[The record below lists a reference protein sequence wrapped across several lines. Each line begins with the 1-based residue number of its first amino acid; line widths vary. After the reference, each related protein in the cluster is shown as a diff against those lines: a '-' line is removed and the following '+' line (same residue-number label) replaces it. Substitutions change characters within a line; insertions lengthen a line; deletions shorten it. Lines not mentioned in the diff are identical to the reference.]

1 MIEEQNPY
9 AAPQVESLAHPT
21 PTAVDS
27 DAERIRRAYLN
38 HEASVQS
45 IGLLFYVGG
54 GLLVL
59 GIVFGLIYTI
69 GRSGGGAI
77 VGVGIVVLAVYG
89 ALAAMAFVLG
99 RGLQTLHRYVR
110 IPVVILCSIN
120 VLLALFGIVAGG
132 GAQLGALVV
141 LAINGY
147 VLYLLL
153 SSKGNMVFSAQY
165 AEIRRQTPQIK
176 YRTSWIVRIAA
187 IVLLAFLG
195 LGVIGALVSAWR
207 IGR

>member
-1 MIEEQNPY
+1 MTNEQNPY
-9 AAPQVESLAHPT
+9 AAPQVESLAHPA
-21 PTAVDS
+21 PTSVDS
-27 DAERIRRAYLN
+27 EAERIRKVYLN

-45 IGLLFYVGG
+45 IGLLYYLGG

-59 GIVFGLIYTI
+59 EMVFGLIFAL
-69 GRSGGGAI
+69 GRSGGGVQA
-77 VGVGIVVLAVYG
+77 GAGILVLMIYGVLAAV
-89 ALAAMAFVLG
+89 AFVLG

-110 IPVVILCSIN
+110 IPVVILCSIY
-120 VLLALFGIVAGG
+120 VLLALFGRAAGG

-147 VLYLLL
+147 VLYLLI

-165 AEIRRQTPQIK
+165 AEIRRQTPHIK

-187 IVLLAFLG
+187 ILLLAFLG
-195 LGVIGALVSAWR
+195 LGVIGALISAFR
-207 IGR
+207 FDR